1 MYSKSCDTW
10 TEFSLILGALPSAK
24 DASSER
30 LSARLWNE
38 KQMNSVVWIV
48 HSVAHMFRSKKVV
61 VYMVAPSQGRGG
73 DALFL
78 KITGKRD
85 RTFS

>member
-10 TEFSLILGALPSAK
+10 TEFSFILGVLPSAK

-30 LSARLWNE
+30 LSAHLWNE
-38 KQMNSVVWIV
+38 KQVNSVVWIT
-48 HSVAHMFRSKKVV
+48 HSVAHMFRSKKAV
-61 VYMVAPSQGRGG
+61 VYIVAPSQGRGG

-78 KITGKRD
+78 KITGKKARA
-85 RTFS
+85 FS